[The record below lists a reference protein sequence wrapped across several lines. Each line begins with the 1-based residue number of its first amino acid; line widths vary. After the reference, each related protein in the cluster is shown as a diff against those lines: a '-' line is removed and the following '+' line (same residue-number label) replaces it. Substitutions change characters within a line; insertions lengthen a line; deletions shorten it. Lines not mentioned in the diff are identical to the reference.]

1 MQKVASE
8 SKWLRGFLVAAL
20 YVSVYGC
27 ATPPPVTAPSAV
39 SAAPGVTQPAL
50 PVPVTPVATT
60 SAVAEPAV
68 IVPIAP
74 VATPVI
80 PAIPV
85 ANVEP
90 SAPHIALILPLK
102 SAAFAK
108 SATAL
113 QQGFLA
119 AAGLE
124 ANGLPVRV
132 YPCNDE
138 KAEVTAVYAQ
148 AIKAGA
154 VAVAG
159 PLTRNGVAALAAN
172 PDLDVPTLAL
182 NQMDMAR
189 TDQLYFFG
197 LPVEVEAR
205 QMAQWAAK
213 AGLLSATIVR
223 TDTALSKRLA
233 QAFTD
238 SWLKSGGVVIAEKIY
253 AGDATSLRLI
263 PTDAGNMVFLAAEA
277 DKARLLRPYISNL
290 LPIFATSQVFSGN
303 TNNLVNY
310 DLAEVRFTDMPWL
323 LQPDHPAVMIYPHA
337 TPALTQ
343 DMERLYALGID
354 AYRVLMILYEH
365 QSAND
370 LPLDGVT
377 GKVQLN
383 GRTLERSGTLAVIR
397 QGQGVAWESRPP
409 ILGSK
414 PQ

>member
-27 ATPPPVTAPSAV
+27 ATPPPATVPLVV
-39 SAAPGVTQPAL
+39 SAAPVTAQPAA
-50 PVPVTPVATT
+50 PVPLPPVATT
-60 SAVAEPAV
+60 SAVVEPTV
-68 IVPIAP
+68 IVSVAP
-74 VATPVI
+74 VAAPVVLTA
-80 PAIPV
+80 PAV
-85 ANVEP
+85 NAEQNM
-90 SAPHIALILPLK
+90 AHIALILPLK
-102 SAAFAK
+102 SAAFGK
-108 SATAL
+108 SAIAV

-124 ANGLPVRV
+124 ANALPVRV

-148 AIKAGA
+148 AVKAGA

-238 SWLKSGGVVIAEKIY
+238 SWLKSGGVLVAEKIY
-253 AGDATSLRLI
+253 AGDAAPLRLI

-337 TPALTQ
+337 SPALTQ
-343 DMERLYALGID
+343 DMERLYALGVD

-365 QSAND
+365 QTAND

-383 GRTLERSGTLAVIR
+383 GRTLDRVGALAVIR

>member
-27 ATPPPVTAPSAV
+27 ATPPAAV
-39 SAAPGVTQPAL
+39 PAVASAATAVVA
-50 PVPVTPVATT
+50 PVAAVPPSTPVATT
-60 SAVAEPAV
+60 SIVQEPAL
-68 IVPIAP
+68 IVPVAPAVPATTPAP
-74 VATPVI
+74 VAN
-80 PAIPV
+80 AESAV
-85 ANVEP
+85 A
-90 SAPHIALILPLK
+90 HIALILPLK
-102 SAAFAK
+102 SAVFGK
-108 SATAL
+108 SAVAV

-124 ANGLPVRV
+124 TNGLPVRV

-148 AIKAGA
+148 AVKAGA

-197 LPVEVEAR
+197 LPAEVEAR
-205 QMAQWAAK
+205 QVAQWAAK

-238 SWLKSGGVVIAEKIY
+238 SWLKSGGIVLAEKIY
-253 AGDATSLRLI
+253 AGDATPLRLI
-263 PTDAGNMVFLAAEA
+263 PTEAGNMVFLAAEA

-343 DMERLYALGID
+343 DMERLYALGVD
-354 AYRVLMILYEH
+354 AYRLTIILYEH
-365 QSAND
+365 QTAND

-377 GKVQLN
+377 GKVQLK
-383 GRTLERSGTLAVIR
+383 GRTLIREGTLSVIR

>member
-1 MQKVASE
+1 MVQQPVVPVA
-8 SKWLRGFLVAAL
+8 
-20 YVSVYGC
+20 
-27 ATPPPVTAPSAV
+27 
-39 SAAPGVTQPAL
+39 
-50 PVPVTPVATT
+50 VTPVATT
-60 SAVAEPAV
+60 SVVSEPAI
-68 IVPIAP
+68 IVPVAP

-80 PAIPV
+80 PAIPT
-85 ANVEP
+85 ANGEP

-108 SATAL
+108 FAIAL

-119 AAGLE
+119 AASLQAE
-124 ANGLPVRV
+124 GLPVRV

-138 KAEVTAVYAQ
+138 KTEVTAVYAQ
-148 AIKAGA
+148 AIQAGA

-172 PDLDVPTLAL
+172 PDLNVPTLAL
-182 NQMDMAR
+182 NQLDVTR

-238 SWLKSGGVVIAEKIY
+238 SWLKSGGVVAAEKIY
-253 AGDATSLRLI
+253 AGDAAPLRLI
-263 PTDAGNMVFLAAEA
+263 PVDAGNMVFLAAEA
-277 DKARLLRPYISNL
+277 DKARLLRPYISNQI
-290 LPIFATSQVFSGN
+290 PVFATSQVFSGN
-303 TNNLVNY
+303 ANNLVNY

-337 TPALTQ
+337 NPALSQ

-383 GRTLERSGTLAVIR
+383 GHTLERSGTLAVIR
-397 QGQGVAWESRPP
+397 QGQGVAWENRPP

>member
-263 PTDAGNMVFLAAEA
+263 PTDAGNMVFLA
-277 DKARLLRPYISNL
+277 
-290 LPIFATSQVFSGN
+290 
-303 TNNLVNY
+303 
-310 DLAEVRFTDMPWL
+310 
-323 LQPDHPAVMIYPHA
+323 
-337 TPALTQ
+337 
-343 DMERLYALGID
+343 
-354 AYRVLMILYEH
+354 
-365 QSAND
+365 
-370 LPLDGVT
+370 
-377 GKVQLN
+377 
-383 GRTLERSGTLAVIR
+383 
-397 QGQGVAWESRPP
+397 
-409 ILGSK
+409 
-414 PQ
+414 